1 MSAFHLQVIGI
12 VSVSLLPVESITDI
26 SLIYFD
32 GLLKVIKSKGCIRQ
46 TSSSVNKPR
55 LPLASGE
62 FSMEIGTAI
71 VALCCVLDIPD
82 VDGDRDF
89 GIRSFSV
96 RLGQEKVKSVLAV
109 HQVTS
114 NSIYRSPC
122 GRSFII
128 KHISEETSD

>member
-1 MSAFHLQVIGI
+1 
-12 VSVSLLPVESITDI
+12 
-26 SLIYFD
+26 
-32 GLLKVIKSKGCIRQ
+32 
-46 TSSSVNKPR
+46 
-55 LPLASGE
+55 
-62 FSMEIGTAI
+62 MEIGMAI

-128 KHISEETSD
+128 KHISEETSDCDWPWFPCFHPLVSRTIAGCREQGIGYLILHVHLEGKLDNMISHRSPFLCRILLHSFHAV